1 MLISIAD
8 YTCLQLFNLIN
19 YFVSTKGVLTDAESG
34 NKLDFFRLYTF
45 LKILYIMGIINTF
58 KTTLDNINGAT
69 WINNVKIEGAQS
81 ISINNGKVYVDGKL
95 RKDLSEPSIEIK
107 IEGTVNSVHTGSGNV
122 SVTGD
127 VTAINTSSG
136 DVNCQDVRG
145 GVQTMSGDVTCN
157 TIAGNVNTMSG
168 DVYHN

>member
-1 MLISIAD
+1 MLISIVD

-127 VTAINTSSG
+127 VTAISTSSG
-136 DVNCQDVRG
+136 DVNCQDVKG

>member
-1 MLISIAD
+1 
-8 YTCLQLFNLIN
+8 
-19 YFVSTKGVLTDAESG
+19 
-34 NKLDFFRLYTF
+34 
-45 LKILYIMGIINTF
+45 MGIINTF

-107 IEGTVNSVHTGSGNV
+107 IEGTVTSVHTGSGNV

-127 VTAINTSSG
+127 VTAISTSSG
-136 DVNCQDVRG
+136 DVNCRDIKG
-145 GVQTMSGDVTCN
+145 GVQTMSGDITCN
-157 TIAGNVNTMSG
+157 NIAGDANTMSG
-168 DVYHN
+168 DIYHN